1 MKSKIQSCKDEI
13 KSVDAAIFTIQET
26 HFQKKGKFKMEG
38 YEIFEAIRNKKDGG
52 TLIGIHKG
60 LKPMLIQEYSD
71 NFELLVVEISLS
83 NRDIRVISGYG
94 PQENWPEEERMQ
106 FFVTLEEEINKAE
119 MLGKSIFL
127 EMDANSKLGSEFI
140 QNDPHSQSQ
149 NGRTLAGI
157 IRRHEMVVVNGL
169 RDKCTGLITR
179 KRVTKDGTEESII
192 DFVIISNDLVDN
204 MESLVIDDERK
215 HVLTKYT
222 KVKNG
227 TKRTESDHNV
237 LISKMK
243 FKWMKKLKMKKIEIL
258 NLKNADCQRE
268 FKELTSNTDFLS
280 SVFDSHSDLHAITK
294 KFLKRLNGC
303 LHNSF
308 KKVKLS
314 ERHNHELEELFSRRK
329 KLRMKTDEKSR
340 EELKKVESELASKC
354 AQDNYEKIKE
364 ELDGINCEEGG
375 VNSGK
380 LWKLRKKL
388 FPRSRDP
395 PTAMMDSDG
404 NLVTS
409 EDRIQELALET
420 YKKRLENRTI
430 KENLSH
436 IQTEKE
442 ELCSRRLEAAKRNRT
457 ALWTMDDLDAVL
469 KYLKKNKS
477 RDPLGYANEIF
488 RPEVAGDDL
497 KKATLSLMNRIKI
510 EQIFPDALEYCDI
523 SSIWK
528 LKGSRNDFEFYR
540 GIFRVTIFR
549 SILDR
554 LIYNDEYTTI
564 DANLSDSNVG
574 ARKGRNIRDNIFVMN
589 AIINSVLKGNAEAID
604 VQVYDVEKCFDTLWL
619 QECINDLYEAGL
631 NNDKLPLLFLE
642 NQNAK
647 VAVKTVQGISRREN
661 IKNIVMQGSVWG
673 SLFCTTTMDKLGQYA
688 YEHPD
693 LLYLYK
699 GVVAVPPICMVDDV
713 MSIQKCSESANINT
727 TINAFMEMKKL
738 TLSKKKCNRIHI
750 GKGNEKCQELKIHET
765 IMKNSEREKYLG
777 DYIDKSGKIK
787 ATIDDRISKG
797 WGILSEIKAI
807 INEVPLGKY
816 KVEIGL
822 QLRQAML
829 VNGLLYNS
837 EAWHSVNLNDLASLE
852 KIDEALLRFLLN
864 SHAKAPLESL
874 YMESGAIPM
883 RFIVASRRL
892 NFLQTILK
900 RDEEELTRRVFMAQL
915 EDPLE
920 GDFVELVKEDF
931 REIDIPF
938 DITFVES
945 SGVEDYRRAI
955 KNGIRKAALVHLK
968 NKQKTHTKVKDIV
981 YDKLEPQPYL
991 RSPLFTNEENSL
1003 LFALRTRTART
1014 FRGNFSNLYGGRVEC
1029 PLKCWSLAMHEPPP
1043 KDSQEHILGCNMIQ
1057 LEDTSIAN
1065 DKIEY
1070 GDLFAD
1076 VLRQKEAV
1084 TLYTMLI
1091 EERERILSSEE
1102 PNPPGDNLDPSN
1114 GRSCCYSS
1122 TLFTSQLA
1130 CIDCITIGK

>member
-523 SSIWK
+523 SSIWN

-661 IKNIVMQGSVWG
+661 SNNIVMQGLCGAVCFVPPLWTNWVNMHMNTQTYSTCIKVLLLSLPSVW
-673 SLFCTTTMDKLGQYA
+673 LM
-688 YEHPD
+688 
-693 LLYLYK
+693 
-699 GVVAVPPICMVDDV
+699 M
-713 MSIQKCSESANINT
+713 
-727 TINAFMEMKKL
+727 
-738 TLSKKKCNRIHI
+738 
-750 GKGNEKCQELKIHET
+750 
-765 IMKNSEREKYLG
+765 
-777 DYIDKSGKIK
+777 
-787 ATIDDRISKG
+787 
-797 WGILSEIKAI
+797 
-807 INEVPLGKY
+807 
-816 KVEIGL
+816 
-822 QLRQAML
+822 
-829 VNGLLYNS
+829 
-837 EAWHSVNLNDLASLE
+837 
-852 KIDEALLRFLLN
+852 
-864 SHAKAPLESL
+864 
-874 YMESGAIPM
+874 
-883 RFIVASRRL
+883 
-892 NFLQTILK
+892 
-900 RDEEELTRRVFMAQL
+900 
-915 EDPLE
+915 
-920 GDFVELVKEDF
+920 
-931 REIDIPF
+931 
-938 DITFVES
+938 
-945 SGVEDYRRAI
+945 
-955 KNGIRKAALVHLK
+955 
-968 NKQKTHTKVKDIV
+968 
-981 YDKLEPQPYL
+981 
-991 RSPLFTNEENSL
+991 
-1003 LFALRTRTART
+1003 
-1014 FRGNFSNLYGGRVEC
+1014 
-1029 PLKCWSLAMHEPPP
+1029 
-1043 KDSQEHILGCNMIQ
+1043 
-1057 LEDTSIAN
+1057 
-1065 DKIEY
+1065 
-1070 GDLFAD
+1070 
-1076 VLRQKEAV
+1076 
-1084 TLYTMLI
+1084 
-1091 EERERILSSEE
+1091 
-1102 PNPPGDNLDPSN
+1102 
-1114 GRSCCYSS
+1114 
-1122 TLFTSQLA
+1122 
-1130 CIDCITIGK
+1130 

>member
-1 MKSKIQSCKDEI
+1 MFD
-13 KSVDAAIFTIQET
+13 
-26 HFQKKGKFKMEG
+26 
-38 YEIFEAIRNKKDGG
+38 
-52 TLIGIHKG
+52 
-60 LKPMLIQEYSD
+60 
-71 NFELLVVEISLS
+71 
-83 NRDIRVISGYG
+83 
-94 PQENWPEEERMQ
+94 
-106 FFVTLEEEINKAE
+106 
-119 MLGKSIFL
+119 LG
-127 EMDANSKLGSEFI
+127 
-140 QNDPHSQSQ
+140 
-149 NGRTLAGI
+149 
-157 IRRHEMVVVNGL
+157 
-169 RDKCTGLITR
+169 
-179 KRVTKDGTEESII
+179 
-192 DFVIISNDLVDN
+192 
-204 MESLVIDDERK
+204 
-215 HVLTKYT
+215 
-222 KVKNG
+222 
-227 TKRTESDHNV
+227 
-237 LISKMK
+237 
-243 FKWMKKLKMKKIEIL
+243 
-258 NLKNADCQRE
+258 
-268 FKELTSNTDFLS
+268 DFLHC
-280 SVFDSHSDLHAITK
+280 F
-294 KFLKRLNGC
+294 
-303 LHNSF
+303 
-308 KKVKLS
+308 
-314 ERHNHELEELFSRRK
+314 
-329 KLRMKTDEKSR
+329 
-340 EELKKVESELASKC
+340 
-354 AQDNYEKIKE
+354 
-364 ELDGINCEEGG
+364 
-375 VNSGK
+375 
-380 LWKLRKKL
+380 
-388 FPRSRDP
+388 
-395 PTAMMDSDG
+395 
-404 NLVTS
+404 
-409 EDRIQELALET
+409 
-420 YKKRLENRTI
+420 
-430 KENLSH
+430 
-436 IQTEKE
+436 
-442 ELCSRRLEAAKRNRT
+442 AAKRNRT

-1029 PLKCWSLAMHEPPP
+1029 SLKCWSLAMHEPPP

-1114 GRSCCYSS
+1114 GRSCCYSRA
-1122 TLFTSQLA
+1122 LFNSQLA
-1130 CIDCITIGK
+1130 FIDCTTIGK